1 MHCKHISFPVRCYV
15 PKMYIL
21 WYGKPWPVQK
31 LFTSLLGLGVGI
43 SASGL
48 GGTFLSRVEYLFF
61 SGLLPPPAFPL
72 CNSLGSDSAVDSSIS
87 KGLQSL

>member
-1 MHCKHISFPVRCYV
+1 MCQKCIF
-15 PKMYIL
+15 
-21 WYGKPWPVQK
+21 YGMESPGQYKNYLC
-31 LFTSLLGLGVGI
+31 LFLGLGVGI

-48 GGTFLSRVEYLFF
+48 GGTFLSRVEHLFF

-72 CNSLGSDSAVDSSIS
+72 RNSLGSDSAADSSIS